1 MNNDNDYDD
10 GVGKA
15 ALPFSD
21 MDGWMDGFLWGGG
34 RCRGEGN
41 TFLVEICRIR
51 VMVFVGFVG
60 LFVLSY
66 EYVAC

>member
-1 MNNDNDYDD
+1 
-10 GVGKA
+10 
-15 ALPFSD
+15 
-21 MDGWMDGFLWGGG
+21 MDGLFFGGGGGGG

-51 VMVFVGFVG
+51 VMVFVDFVG